1 MLAARRKVAVVH
13 EASPQAANDNLS
25 GTITP
30 DDILMLTVLVV
41 IFAGTL
47 GLLIYI
53 MLGGTDDVVS
63 MLKR

>member
-30 DDILMLTVLVV
+30 DDILVLVV
-41 IFAGTL
+41 LVAMFVGTV
-47 GLLIYI
+47 GLLIYT
-53 MLGGTDDVVS
+53 MMSGTDDVVS